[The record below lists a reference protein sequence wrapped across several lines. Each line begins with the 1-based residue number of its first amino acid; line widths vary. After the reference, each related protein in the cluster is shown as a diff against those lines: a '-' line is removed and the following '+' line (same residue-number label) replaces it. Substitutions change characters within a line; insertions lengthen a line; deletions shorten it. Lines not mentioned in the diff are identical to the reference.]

1 MLNSVVELNSI
12 LYSSELRNHISDV
25 LEILKMAIFRTI
37 FRGRDFILIYAD
49 RYHIKQSLTNFHQ
62 RKIQKNDE

>member
-1 MLNSVVELNSI
+1 MDVELIWFNSQRIEMIFIHSGLNLSI
-12 LYSSELRNHISDV
+12 L
-25 LEILKMAIFRTI
+25 RTI
-37 FRGRDFILIYAD
+37 FRGHDFILIYAD